1 MGYWAYESDVAGIK
15 ALVADRV
22 IEAADRFATS
32 IHDDV
37 HIVCICGGVYNSD
50 VRVEASTV
58 RRVASRRTI
67 NDESG

>member
-1 MGYWAYESDVAGIK
+1 MGHWAYESDVAGIK
-15 ALVADRV
+15 AFVADRV
-22 IEAADRFATS
+22 IEVAGRFATS

-37 HIVCICGGVYNSD
+37 KHSICGSD

-58 RRVASRRTI
+58 RRVASWRTI